1 MIDRVVPAWAWSSG
15 RGVMMEMRNFLSR
28 FGFIMGKKGILNSN
42 LLVITFLTFF
52 LSQQWPQKAAMSL
65 TTELS

>member
-1 MIDRVVPAWAWSSG
+1 
-15 RGVMMEMRNFLSR
+15 MEMRNFLSR